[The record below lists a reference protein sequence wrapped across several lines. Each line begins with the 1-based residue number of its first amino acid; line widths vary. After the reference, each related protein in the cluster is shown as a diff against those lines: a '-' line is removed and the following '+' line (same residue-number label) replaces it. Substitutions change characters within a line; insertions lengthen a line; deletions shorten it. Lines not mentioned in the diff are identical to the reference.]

1 LQDREER
8 AASSVI
14 SRHNLLSLYLPAFA
28 LSIGTGIATPAIPV
42 YARSFGVDFAVASL
56 VVIIHTFGGLA
67 ATFPTG
73 YMIDRIGRRPV
84 LLAGP
89 LLTALTS
96 LLTAFASSFPEL
108 LFYRFVGGVA
118 QQMWQ
123 ESRLAIIADRG
134 SDRQRGRQITW
145 MLSMQ
150 RTGQLWA
157 PALGGF
163 IAAGFDVRVPFII
176 HAVMSLIA
184 VIPSFLMIKETMPE
198 RRKRGQTEDGQE
210 EISDWRRIWN
220 EIVTPQMRIF
230 LTAQFLAN
238 VSRGHIRGGILLLY
252 ATYAYGVGPEV
263 LGGIAS
269 VNAVAGIPIGF
280 ASGYI
285 MDRFGRKA
293 TIVPGFFFIFA
304 ATAFMAATA
313 FFAMPF
319 EAWAFSFFLVNASQ
333 SLTGGNMQVLGS
345 DLAPAYARGRF
356 FAFWRMIGEAGS
368 FVSPSIVAAL
378 AAIHYALGF
387 SVLSGAALGVSLL
400 IGVGLRETLGRE
412 ERKVI
417 ERSDVAPDA
426 TTRDPAPVAPS
437 GPGP

>member
-8 AASSVI
+8 AGSSII

-56 VVIIHTFGGLA
+56 VIIMHTFGGLA

-89 LLTALTS
+89 ILTAITS

-108 LFYRFVGGVA
+108 LIYRFVGGVA

-123 ESRLAIIADRG
+123 ESRLAIIADSG

-163 IAAGFDVRVPFII
+163 IAVGVDIRAPFII
-176 HAVMSLIA
+176 HAIISLIA
-184 VIPSFLMIKETMPE
+184 AIPSFAMIKETMPA
-198 RRKRGQTEDGQE
+198 RRPRSHGDEAE
-210 EISDWRRIWN
+210 VSDWRRVWN

-230 LTAQFLAN
+230 LMAQFLAN
-238 VSRGHIRGGILLLY
+238 VARGQTRGGILLLY
-252 ATYAYGVGPEV
+252 AAFAYGVGPEV
-263 LGGIAS
+263 LGGLAS
-269 VNAVAGIPIGF
+269 TNALAGVPIGF

-293 TIVPGFFFIFA
+293 TIVPGFSLIFA

-313 FFAMPF
+313 LFGMPF
-319 EAWAFSFFLVNASQ
+319 EAFALSFFLVNASQ

-356 FAFWRMIGEAGS
+356 FAFWRLVGEAGS
-368 FVSPSIVAAL
+368 LVSPSIVAAL
-378 AAIHYALGF
+378 SAIHYALGF
-387 SVLSGAALGVSLL
+387 SILSSAALGVALL
-400 IGVGLRETLGRE
+400 IGLGLRETVGRE

-417 ERSDVAPDA
+417 EREDVVGEKAGRDQAPA
-426 TTRDPAPVAPS
+426 APT